1 MNLIAIRNE
10 VRQLREQMPP
20 PKGQAPVI
28 VLAAKGPRPADEPAD
43 NGFLHWYYSDEEELE
58 ELCAKFDRLYGPTT
72 RSPSD
77 PPCLFVRFTD
87 TTEFSEEQQL
97 KGTHLEHGAVAS

>member
-28 VLAAKGPRPADEPAD
+28 VLAAKGPRPANEPTD
-43 NGFLHWYYSDEEELE
+43 DGFLRWFYRDEKELE
-58 ELCAKFDRLYGPTT
+58 ELCAKFDRLYGPET
-72 RSPSD
+72 RGPND

-97 KGTHLEHGAVAS
+97 KGTHLEHGEVAS